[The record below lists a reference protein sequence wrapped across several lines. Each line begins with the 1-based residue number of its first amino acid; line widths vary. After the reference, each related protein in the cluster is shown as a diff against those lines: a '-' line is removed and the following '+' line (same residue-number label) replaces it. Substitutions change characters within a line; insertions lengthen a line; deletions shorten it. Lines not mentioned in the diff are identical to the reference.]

1 MADAA
6 KVIGILGAGTMGSG
20 IAQLAAQSGAKAL
33 LFDPDPAAL
42 ERGLARLSEGVHKLV
57 EKGRV
62 EGDADEI
69 VARASGVKALSELA
83 GCDLVIE
90 AAPEILELKHR
101 MFGELAAV
109 VSTDCVLASNTS
121 SFPIAAIAGGV
132 DGPERVVGMH
142 FFNPAPLMALVEVI
156 AGMQSGEAAVA
167 IARATGDAM
176 GRRVINAKDGPGF
189 IVNRCNRPFG
199 LEALRSAHERV
210 SDPQTIDRL
219 IRLGGGYRMG
229 PFELQDLVGIETGF
243 TISKSFFA
251 LGFGEPR
258 WRPSPLS
265 EQMVASGRYGRKT
278 QHGWYDYDS
287 GGPHRPADPDPPAVG
302 GGEGNGISILGDW
315 PVAAALRE
323 RATEAGWDAS
333 GRASGWPL
341 IVDCDGSGTGPRA
354 VLHVTDALPAGT
366 VGFHV
371 LPTLGLVE
379 LIRDE
384 RTPDDLADQVQRFF
398 ATLGAHT
405 EWIGDSPGGVLGR
418 LVFQTI
424 NEASFAL
431 GEGVG
436 SEADIDDGMVLGMSH
451 PRGPFAW
458 LEVVGAAHVVAVLDA
473 LRERHGDGY
482 RVATSLRRR
491 AR

>member
-6 KVIGILGAGTMGSG
+6 KVIGVLGAGTMGSG
-20 IAQLAAQSGAKAL
+20 IAQLAAQSGARTL

-42 ERGLARLSEGVHKLV
+42 ERGLAKLGAGVRKLV
-57 EKGRV
+57 EKGRI

-69 VARASGVKALSELA
+69 VARATGVATLSELA
-83 GCDLVIE
+83 DCDLVIE

-101 MFGELAAV
+101 MFSELAEV
-109 VSTDCVLASNTS
+109 VSASCVLASNTS
-121 SFPIAAIAGGV
+121 SIPITAIAAGV
-132 DGPERVVGMH
+132 EGRERVVGMH

-156 AGMQSGEAAVA
+156 AGMESGEAAVA
-167 IARATGDAM
+167 LARATGEAM
-176 GRRVINAKDGPGF
+176 GRRVIEASDGPGF
-189 IVNRCNRPFG
+189 IVNRVNRPFG
-199 LEALRSAHERV
+199 LEALRSVHERV
-210 SDPQTIDRL
+210 ADPATVDRVV
-219 IRLGGGYRMG
+219 RLGGGYKMG
-229 PFELQDLVGIETGF
+229 PFELQDLVGIETGL
-243 TISKSFFA
+243 TIAKSFFE

-265 EQMVASGRYGRKT
+265 ERMVASGRYGRKT
-278 QHGWYDYDS
+278 GHGWFDYD
-287 GGPHRPADPDPPAVG
+287 GDGPYRPADPQPPALG
-302 GGEGNGISILGDW
+302 GGDGGVAVLGDW
-315 PVAAALRE
+315 PVAAALRA
-323 RATEAGWDAS
+323 RATEAGWDTG
-333 GRASGWPL
+333 GRAGGWPL
-341 IVDCDGSGTGPRA
+341 IVDCDGSGTGARA
-354 VLHVTDALPAGT
+354 VLHVRDELPGGT

-384 RTPDDLADQVQRFF
+384 RTPDELADRVVAFF
-398 ATLGAHT
+398 TSLGLLS
-405 EWIGDSPGGVLGR
+405 EWIGDSPGGVAGR

-436 SEADIDDGMVLGMSH
+436 SEADIDDGMKLGMSH
-451 PRGPFAW
+451 PRGPFEW
-458 LEVVGAAHVVAVLDA
+458 LALVGAAHVVAVLDA